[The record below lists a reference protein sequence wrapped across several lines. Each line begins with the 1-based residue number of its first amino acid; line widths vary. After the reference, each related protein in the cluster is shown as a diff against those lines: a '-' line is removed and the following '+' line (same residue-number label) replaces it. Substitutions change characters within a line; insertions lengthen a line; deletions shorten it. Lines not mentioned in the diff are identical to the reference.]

1 MNQLNKVTLILLLM
15 YTGFPAMAQ
24 SRQERAYQEESEE
37 VKHEIWDGKDAA
49 FNVTAVPEKY
59 NNESAV
65 ILAMSLTMGADHSRR
80 QEHLATTMRQRIK
93 IQDKAALEEYSE
105 FNIQKLKNSSWS
117 RGYKLVSY
125 MGIRV
130 IKPNGQQRDIDMKE
144 AVNVKDEDRD
154 KKQKIA
160 ISDLQVGDIID
171 YYMRINKDESK
182 FYASPEPL
190 DFSIGEKYPIL
201 NFSLDIRI
209 SRKMG
214 ISWRYLNAPDAELKR
229 TKDEDGNNVFS
240 INKKDIPKITDER
253 WLYEKRTLPTL
264 RLSYMRDGDND
275 VVNGID
281 EKEIQKYLTYNVI
294 GGALIAGYSGSLQMM
309 NKEFPK
315 VKKNYLADENLKELT
330 PEQLTETIYY
340 YVRYC
345 TLFRDYSATNIE
357 VGQGRKYYTPRS
369 HFVANAMRFM
379 LKEYDIPCML
389 AAAVPRTEGTLKDA
403 VSLGDLE
410 YFIIAYP
417 EGSKPIYCYMGSMF
431 CYPGELPSSLEGQEA
446 YIVAVTGSN
455 KEKEASFKKITLPV
469 SRKEDNISA
478 ETLNVTF
485 QPDNLQ
491 QLNIVRNIS
500 SKGLYRYQY
509 TDMLLYEDMLK
520 QERKRVHTPT
530 SIDKDLNADGPLSK
544 RFPEYKEAFSKA
556 RKDMLETVVGNISSD
571 YSIKPADGSTTYEI
585 TGQGLQHREPPFAMR
600 QSFNMDGLVKK
611 AGNNYIVDF
620 GKLITGQIELIPE
633 QRKRAYDINMSFA
646 RTVAYQVTV
655 NIPEGYKIE
664 GIENLNKSV
673 INDAGSFVSST
684 KQEGNAIVVTVRKC
698 YNHAYEPA
706 ASWTQMIAFL
716 DAAAD
721 FNKQKVL
728 LKKI

>member
-1 MNQLNKVTLILLLM
+1 MNHLKKITLILLLM
-15 YTGFPAMAQ
+15 YTGYTGVAQ
-24 SRQERAYQEESEE
+24 SRQEKEYQEEAAE
-37 VKHEIWDGKDAA
+37 VKNEIWDGKDAA

-65 ILAMSLTMGADHSRR
+65 ILALRFTMGTGHSHR
-80 QEHLATTMRQRIK
+80 QKHEATTMHQRIK

-105 FNIQKLKNSSWS
+105 FNIQKLKNKVWSS
-117 RGYKLVSY
+117 GYKLVSY
-125 MGIRV
+125 MGIRI
-130 IKPNGQQRDIDMKE
+130 IKPNGQQREIDMKE
-144 AVNVKDEDRD
+144 AVNVKDEDGD

-171 YYMRINKDESK
+171 YYIRINRDQYNNGIS
-182 FYASPEPL
+182 EPF
-190 DFSIGEKYPIL
+190 DYSIGEKHPIL
-201 NFSLDIRI
+201 SFSMEIRA
-209 SRKMG
+209 SKKMR
-214 ISWRYLNAPDAELKR
+214 IQWRYLNAPDEELKR
-229 TKDEDGNNVFS
+229 TTDEEGNNVFT

-264 RLSYMRDGDND
+264 RLFMHVGDNEL
-275 VVNGID
+275 VNGID
-281 EKEIQKYLTYNVI
+281 EEAIRRYLTYEVI
-294 GGALIAGYSGSLQMM
+294 GGASQEYGGTFTVMK
-309 NKEFPK
+309 KEYPK
-315 VKKNYLADENLKELT
+315 VKSNWMKDEGLKK
-330 PEQLTETIYY
+330 PVSEQLLAENIYY

-345 TLFRDYSATNIE
+345 SLFRDYSISNIE
-357 VGQGRKYYTPRS
+357 VGQSRKYYTPKL

-379 LKEYDIPCML
+379 MKEFDIPCIL
-389 AAAVPRTEGTLKDA
+389 AASVPRTEGTLRDA
-403 VSLGDLE
+403 VAIRDLE

-417 EGSKPIYCYMGSMF
+417 EDSKPIYCYMGSMF

-446 YIVAVTGSN
+446 YTVSVTGGGR
-455 KEKEASFKKITLPV
+455 EKDASFKKITLPF
-469 SRKEDNISA
+469 SKKEDNISA
-478 ETLNVTF
+478 ETLDISF
-485 QPDNLQ
+485 KPDNLQ
-491 QLNIVRNIS
+491 QLNIIRNIS
-500 SKGLYRYQY
+500 AKGMYRYQY

-520 QERKRVHTPT
+520 QERQSVHTA
-530 SIDKDLNADGPLSK
+530 SDLEEDLNATGSRSK
-544 RFPEYKEAFSKA
+544 RFMEYKAAFDKA
-556 RKDMLETVVGNISSD
+556 RKDMLETVVSNINDD

-585 TGQGLQHREPPFAMR
+585 TEQGLRHSSSPFAMR
-600 QSFNMDGLVKK
+600 QSFSMDGLVKK

-620 GKLITGQIELIPE
+620 GKLITGQIELTPE

-655 NIPEGYKIE
+655 NIPEGYKME

-684 KQEGNAIVVTVRKC
+684 KLEGNSIVVTVRKC
-698 YNHAYEPA
+698 YNHAYEQA
-706 ASWTQMIAFL
+706 AAWPQMIAFL

>member
-1 MNQLNKVTLILLLM
+1 MKKLAFILLMM
-15 YTGFPAMAQ
+15 YTGFSGVAQ
-24 SRQERAYQEESEE
+24 SRQEREYQEESED
-37 VKHEIWDGKDAA
+37 VKKEIWDGKDAA
-49 FNVTAVPEKY
+49 FNVTAIPEKY

-65 ILAMSLTMGADHSRR
+65 ILAVRFTMGADHSRR
-80 QEHLATTMRQRIK
+80 QEHLATTMHQRIK

-130 IKPNGQQRDIDMKE
+130 IKPNGTQRDIDMKE
-144 AVNVKDEDRD
+144 AVSVKDEEGD
-154 KKQKIA
+154 KKQKLA

-171 YYMRINKDESK
+171 YYMRITKDESK

-201 NFSLDIRI
+201 SFSLDIRI

-214 ISWRYLNAPDAELKR
+214 ISWRYLNAPEQELQR

-240 INKKDIPKITDER
+240 ISKKDIPKITDER

-264 RLSYMRDGDND
+264 RLYYSHDGDNE
-275 VVNGID
+275 VVNGIN
-281 EKEIQKYLTYNVI
+281 EKEIQKYLTYNII
-294 GGALIAGYSGSLQMM
+294 GGSNSMAYGSSFSMM
-309 NKEFPK
+309 NREYPK
-315 VKKNYLADENLKELT
+315 VKSNWLKDEDLKELT
-330 PEQLTETIYY
+330 PEQLTETLYY

-345 TLFRDYSATNIE
+345 TLFRDYGTTNIE
-357 VGQGRKYYTPRS
+357 VGQGRKYYTPKS
-369 HFVANAMRFM
+369 HFVANAMRYM

-403 VSLGDLE
+403 VSLNDLE

-431 CYPGELPSSLEGQEA
+431 CYPGELPTSLEGQEA
-446 YIVAVTGSN
+446 YIVAVTGSSR
-455 KEKEASFKKITLPV
+455 EKEASFKKITLPF
-469 SRKEDNISA
+469 SKKEDNISA
-478 ETLNVTF
+478 ETVEVSF

-491 QLNIVRNIS
+491 QLNIIRKIS
-500 SKGLYRYQY
+500 SKGMYRYQY

-520 QERKRVHTPT
+520 QERKRMHTP
-530 SIDKDLNADGPLSK
+530 SLLDRDLNADGALSK
-544 RFPEYKEAFSKA
+544 RFPEYKEAFNKA
-556 RKDMLETVVGNISSD
+556 RKDMLETVVDNIGND
-571 YSIKPADGSTTYEI
+571 YNIKPADGSTTYEV
-585 TGQGLQHREPPFAMR
+585 TEQGLQHRYPPFAM
-600 QSFNMDGLVKK
+600 QQAFSLDGLVKK

-620 GKLITGQIELIPE
+620 GKLITGQIELTPE

-673 INDAGSFVSST
+673 VNETGSFVSTT
-684 KQEGNAIVVTVRKC
+684 KQEGSTVVVTVRKC

-706 ASWTQMIAFL
+706 AGWEKMMAFL